1 MGYANRLVHLD
12 FTEELAE
19 PGDSVWITIRN
30 PKLMTSNELRPRDV
44 PMLPDGVTPVN
55 MDDAT
60 DAMYETLSKLIVGWH
75 AYDASDLTLNED
87 GTPVAQQLLALP
99 ATPELVA
106 KLPAIIVKRL
116 SEEITSAL
124 NPK

>member
-1 MGYANRLVHLD
+1 MGYANRLVHVD

-19 PGDSVWITIRN
+19 PGDTVWVTIRN
-30 PKLMTSNELRPRDV
+30 PKHLTAKELRPRDV
-44 PMLPDGVTPVN
+44 AMRADGVTPVN

-75 AYDASDLTLNED
+75 VYDASDFTLDVD
-87 GTPVAQQLLALP
+87 GAPGIQAVLPLP

-106 KLPAIIVKRL
+106 KLPVSIIRRL
-116 SEEITSAL
+116 SEEVTSAV
-124 NPK
+124 NPQ